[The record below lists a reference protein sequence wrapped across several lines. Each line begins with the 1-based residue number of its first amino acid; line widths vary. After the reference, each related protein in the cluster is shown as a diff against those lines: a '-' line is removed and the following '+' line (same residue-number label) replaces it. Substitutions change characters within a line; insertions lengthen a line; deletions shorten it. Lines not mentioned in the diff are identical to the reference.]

1 MDTNTSVSTA
11 HSVPPSPTN
20 KHPQNFI
27 HNTNF
32 HVSKGMSQY
41 CFLWTILKP
50 REFCWFSFRDLL
62 NETITGAW
70 KLADIMNEKQKKTRW
85 QLGCECSTAGSWLRC
100 ISSQVNTTPAF
111 SARWRHL
118 TMFAFF
124 SSLPR
129 IPGFTVCW
137 AVLDPLQE
145 K

>member
-32 HVSKGMSQY
+32 HVSKGMSPY

-50 REFCWFSFRDLL
+50 REFCWFSFSRFHERNYNWCLKAGRYH
-62 NETITGAW
+62 ERKT
-70 KLADIMNEKQKKTRW
+70 EKTRW

-111 SARWRHL
+111 SARWWHL
-118 TMFAFF
+118 TMFAFY